1 MKKIL
6 FLSILT
12 LFTLISCSE
21 SDNCYECE
29 SSITNEIESSD
40 IETTKNRAVNLDQ
53 LKYNQVMYKG
63 SHNSYE
69 RREDITEQITNSS
82 PAYQNNVL
90 ALELDIWRNTPRNSY
105 TNTSIPSNTWVVNH
119 WPHPGRYGRT
129 LASYFSKL
137 KDWHNRNRN
146 HLPIMIKLDVKSSNG
161 GYQNFH
167 EQIEWYLQRFLGDSD
182 VIFKAQRLFKD
193 PNRSIRHNVLYEN
206 AWPSMNELRGKFIIV
221 LTGNG
226 SWMDQYVRTN
236 SRYRWAFGMKAQTI
250 ANTDNTS
257 SGISQANNTIDNTPN
272 YVFYNFSMS
281 DINDKRNK
289 AGSREYARQLA
300 RRGMITRVYSANN
313 RDEWERCKSW
323 KISCISTN
331 KIKNHDWAKID
342 NNNMFIQR

>member
-1 MKKIL
+1 MKKLNLL
-6 FLSILT
+6 FILT
-12 LFTLISCSE
+12 LFLYNCSDVE
-21 SDNCYECE
+21 NCLSCE
-29 SSITNEIESSD
+29 SEQINNETN
-40 IETTKNRAVNLDQ
+40 VNVTGNKLPTPGH

-69 RREDITEQITNSS
+69 RKEDIIEQISNST
-82 PAYQNNVL
+82 PIYQNNVL
-90 ALELDIWRNTPRNSY
+90 ALELDIWRNTPKDSY
-105 TNTSIPSNTWVVNH
+105 NNKTIPANTWVVNH

-129 LASYFSKL
+129 LSYYFSKL
-137 KDWHNRNRN
+137 KDWHNRNQN

-167 EQIEWYLQRFLGDSD
+167 EQIEWYLQRYLGDSD

-193 PNRSIRHNVLYEN
+193 PARSIRHNVLYEN
-206 AWPSMNELRGKFIIV
+206 AWPSLNELRGKFIIV

-250 ANTDNTS
+250 AGNNDAA
-257 SGISQANNTIDNTPN
+257 SGIWHANNTIDNTPN

-281 DINDKRNK
+281 DINDKKNR
-289 AGSREYARQLA
+289 AGSREYARQMA

-313 RDEWERCKSW
+313 RDEWNLCKSW

-331 KIKNHDWAKID
+331 KIRNHDWAKID
-342 NNNMFIQR
+342 NDRIAIQR